1 LKPVLNLMLLL
12 PLAAGIAVGIRGAS
26 GPWHQAVR
34 TAAVWGAGLGLLF
47 GLLLALT
54 SVHVPFVRTVW
65 NSALVGAV
73 EGALAA
79 GLVLLLA
86 FVVRFTR

>member
-1 LKPVLNLMLLL
+1 MKPVLNLMLLL

-34 TAAVWGAGLGLLF
+34 TAAVWGAGLGLLV
-47 GLLLALT
+47 GLFLALT
-54 SVHVPFVRTVW
+54 SVHVPLLRTVW

-73 EGALAA
+73 ESVLGAA
-79 GLVLLLA
+79 LVLLLA